1 MSGISNVNND
11 LLASQLAGLQLRQAI
26 DVQVAAKTMDIARQQ
41 GDAVLALLDSA
52 AGAAQTMTADQPRLT
67 LGALVSGLG
76 QNLDV
81 RG

>member
-11 LLASQLAGLQLRQAI
+11 LLASQLASLQLRQAI
-26 DVQVAAKTMDIARQQ
+26 DVQVAAKTMDVARQQ
-41 GDAVLALLDSA
+41 GDAVLTLLDSA
-52 AGAAQTMTADQPRLT
+52 AGAAQTMAAAQPRLT